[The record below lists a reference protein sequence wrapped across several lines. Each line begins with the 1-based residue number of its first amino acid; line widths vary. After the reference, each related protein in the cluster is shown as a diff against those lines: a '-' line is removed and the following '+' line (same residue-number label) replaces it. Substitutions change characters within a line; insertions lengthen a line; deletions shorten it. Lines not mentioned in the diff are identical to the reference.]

1 MTNLIEKTER
11 QQLKYWKITLIAWF
25 LAMVLLIVRHL
36 FGTVFKEYE
45 LNSRPI
51 GIVVLTVN
59 VILLLTVMFFVV
71 KLYLLF
77 LKAKSDPQLKEALID
92 NELSKLY
99 ILQSWKAGFIGAVA
113 TPFAFLLISVIHPT
127 NDLLLVALS
136 TCAVGSGAF
145 LTSFYLKSK
154 K

>member
-1 MTNLIEKTER
+1 MTNLIEETER
-11 QQLKYWKITLIAWF
+11 QQLKYQKVTLIAWF

-59 VILLLTVMFFVV
+59 VILLLTVWLFVV

-77 LKAKSDPQLKEALID
+77 VRVKSDPQLKEALID

-99 ILQSWKAGFIGAVA
+99 ILQSWKPAFIAAVA
-113 TPFAFLLISVIHPT
+113 TPFAFLLISSVHPI

-136 TCAVGSGAF
+136 TCAIGSGAF